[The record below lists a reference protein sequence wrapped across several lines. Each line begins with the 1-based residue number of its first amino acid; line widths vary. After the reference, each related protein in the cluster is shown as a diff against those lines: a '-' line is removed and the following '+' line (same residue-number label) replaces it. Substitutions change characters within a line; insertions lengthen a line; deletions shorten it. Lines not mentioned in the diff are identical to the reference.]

1 MTIKEII
8 EKVQRSTERVADWKA
23 LRDSPDNQMGAC
35 YVDTQLKWEFD
46 RMDRLQLLLAQ
57 KTRAGTC
64 YAGAERDIFQNL

>member
-8 EKVQRSTERVADWKA
+8 GKVQRSTERVTDWKA

-35 YVDTQLKWEFD
+35 YVDSQLKWEFD
-46 RMDRLQLLLAQ
+46 RLDRLQLLLAQ

-64 YAGAERDIFQNL
+64 YAGGERDIFQNK